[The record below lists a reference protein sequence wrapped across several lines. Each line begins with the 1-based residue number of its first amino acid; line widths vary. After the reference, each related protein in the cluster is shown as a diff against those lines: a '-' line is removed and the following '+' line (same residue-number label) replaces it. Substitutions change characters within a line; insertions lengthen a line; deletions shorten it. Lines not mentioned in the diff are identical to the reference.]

1 MKDEMERLLYHE
13 ANLLDSGRFQEWL
26 SLMAPDLRYWAP
38 VRAAVSRKDER
49 DGEATRLPLFDETK
63 TSLGLRVSRLGTGI
77 AWIDVPPTRTR
88 RFISNIM
95 ADRTDDGT
103 VRVQSNFVVFR
114 SRGRGEEWFAVG
126 CREDRWFQAQGW
138 MLQERKIILDQSTV
152 ENLPLFL

>member
-1 MKDEMERLLYHE
+1 MKDEIERLLFHE
-13 ANLLDSGRFQEWL
+13 ADLLDSGRFQEWL
-26 SLMAPDLRYWAP
+26 ALMAPELRYWAP

-63 TSLGLRVSRLGTGI
+63 GSLGLRVSRLETGI

-88 RFISNIM
+88 RLISNIM
-95 ADRTDDGT
+95 ADRDDDGS
-103 VRVQSNFVVFR
+103 VRVKSNFVVFR

-126 CREDRWFQAQGW
+126 CREDRWIQAPGW
-138 MLQERKIILDQSTV
+138 LLKERKILLDQSTV